1 MRLDDLAGH
10 AAEQARA
17 NAAASRPLDPTAY
30 RARRERRN
38 QRRALVF
45 SGVFVVVAL
54 VVAILV
60 SPPEEDLAVPT
71 TTIPGV
77 TSTTVRTATSTTV
90 GPQPSSAPLLGA
102 GWEELDAGPIAGRH
116 RMAAVWTD
124 FGLFVWGGHDLAQEV
139 PGVVLQDGY
148 LYDAESGGW
157 REVASPPETLCRLST
172 PRAIWLESTV
182 FVHGVPGASTGC
194 GRAALYDPV
203 ADAWQVLD
211 SNFPS
216 AIGPE
221 TTLAWTGELLV
232 APTLGIAY
240 DPVRALPIEIPSA
253 PRDADTLVH
262 SRQRAHWTGS
272 EVLVI
277 GSGRVYGWT
286 PGDPEWRAL
295 AGPPVPDRARD
306 SVWTDDGLLVV
317 NYQMATAVL
326 NQETELWSRPGDLPL
341 RFFECLPEASA
352 VAGTPV
358 VRMCSGL
365 AVWDEVRSS
374 WIPIPL
380 ENLSEGSQG
389 SGVLVGSD
397 DAIYSVGDR
406 REFRG
411 GEERSGSP
419 TFRRFRIVRDGTG
432 AIVPPPTMPIGV
444 MQLDV
449 PDGWELHHA
458 TAPVQSPEGFIPE
471 DETIGLLFVTT
482 GEEQRTCDV
491 ESTYTGEGWQ
501 PPDGFAE
508 IGPIAVDRRG
518 RSPLQGTAYRFTS
531 SPSDW
536 GGTGLAFPDDNGS
549 DLVWV
554 MCEGYSEQT
563 LQDSQAFAAGLWS
576 PWEKPAAEVPQLV
589 AGTGWEEISR
599 SPVAGRMRVAAAW
612 TGEEIFVWGGHQGY
626 SQETPDVSVFHQGAD
641 LFEPG
646 TGTWR
651 TASAPPDGLCPL
663 TGASAT
669 WIGDAV
675 LIRGAAQFRAGC
687 VGNAAGYDPV
697 GDSWTVFSGRFF
709 KIVPYRAEVV
719 WTGEWLAA
727 PAFGV
732 AWVPVAGGGQTI
744 EIPVVPE
751 AGSTV
756 GSPTISHWT
765 GDRIV
770 AVGAGDVYTLVPG
783 DDDWVR
789 FDGPPLAEGG
799 RDSVWSDGWLYV
811 AQYDNAAARFDFQEW
826 EMINLPLRSSECDP
840 EKIIAAS
847 LPVARSCSGMAIWD
861 PARSFWVPIPLD
873 VVSGLSWWTTVVGTD
888 DAIYSFGE
896 RVLRYPIERLGDGS
910 VLNPPTIPV
919 GVMQLDIPPGFWLRS
934 TVGLTSTTWPDG
946 SHGEVVGFALE
957 GLRGTCLVSA
967 RYGGPELPVDLDA
980 VPLGPGEWST
990 VYLEEERSWV
1000 VVVGEG
1006 LDTIWFQCDS
1016 AEDAEL
1022 LVDGFWL
1029 PGE

>member
-17 NAAASRPLDPTAY
+17 NAAASRHLDPTAY

-277 GSGRVYGWT
+277 GSSRVYAWT

-326 NQETELWSRPGDLPL
+326 NQETELWTRPGDLPL

-374 WIPIPL
+374 WVPIPL
-380 ENLSEGSQG
+380 ENLSEGPQG

-411 GEERSGSP
+411 GEERLGSP
-419 TFRRFRIVRDGTG
+419 TLRRFRIVRDGTG

-444 MQLDV
+444 MQLDM
-449 PDGWELHHA
+449 PHGWEFRYSF
-458 TAPVQSPEGFIPE
+458 APEQSPEGYILE
-471 DETIGLLFVTT
+471 DEAIGLFFVTE
-482 GEEQRTCDV
+482 GEGDRYCTISSE
-491 ESTYTGEGWQ
+491 YTGDGWQ
-501 PPDGFAE
+501 PPEGFAE
-508 IGPIAVDRRG
+508 MGPVAVDRLG
-518 RSPLQGTAYRFTS
+518 RTMLHGTAYRFTS

-536 GGTGLAFPDDNGS
+536 GGTGFAFPDDNGS
-549 DLVWV
+549 DVVWV
-554 MCEGYSEQT
+554 MCEGYSDQAF
-563 LQDSQAFAAGLWS
+563 QDAQAFAAGLWS
-576 PWEKPAAEVPQLV
+576 PWEEPPAPLSELLI
-589 AGTGWEEISR
+589 GTGWEELDGGS
-599 SPVAGRMRVAAAW
+599 VAGRMRVATAW
-612 TGEEIFVWGGHQGY
+612 TGSEIFVWGGHDGY
-626 SQETPDVSVFHQGAD
+626 SQETPDVAVFYQGAE
-641 LFEPG
+641 LF
-646 TGTWR
+646 
-651 TASAPPDGLCPL
+651 
-663 TGASAT
+663 
-669 WIGDAV
+669 
-675 LIRGAAQFRAGC
+675 
-687 VGNAAGYDPV
+687 
-697 GDSWTVFSGRFF
+697 
-709 KIVPYRAEVV
+709 
-719 WTGEWLAA
+719 
-727 PAFGV
+727 
-732 AWVPVAGGGQTI
+732 
-744 EIPVVPE
+744 
-751 AGSTV
+751 
-756 GSPTISHWT
+756 
-765 GDRIV
+765 
-770 AVGAGDVYTLVPG
+770 
-783 DDDWVR
+783 
-789 FDGPPLAEGG
+789 
-799 RDSVWSDGWLYV
+799 
-811 AQYDNAAARFDFQEW
+811 
-826 EMINLPLRSSECDP
+826 DP
-840 EKIIAAS
+840 E
-847 LPVARSCSGMAIWD
+847 
-861 PARSFWVPIPLD
+861 
-873 VVSGLSWWTTVVGTD
+873 
-888 DAIYSFGE
+888 
-896 RVLRYPIERLGDGS
+896 
-910 VLNPPTIPV
+910 
-919 GVMQLDIPPGFWLRS
+919 
-934 TVGLTSTTWPDG
+934 TS
-946 SHGEVVGFALE
+946 
-957 GLRGTCLVSA
+957 
-967 RYGGPELPVDLDA
+967 
-980 VPLGPGEWST
+980 
-990 VYLEEERSWV
+990 
-1000 VVVGEG
+1000 
-1006 LDTIWFQCDS
+1006 
-1016 AEDAEL
+1016 
-1022 LVDGFWL
+1022 
-1029 PGE
+1029 